1 MLAEQDAPCFR
12 VEREG
17 TDVKTQKRQW
27 RWLAM
32 CLALPLTGCALG
44 SVRQVKVDA
53 LGRYDEAR
61 GVTVEV
67 KGDEVPEAL
76 RRELQ
81 ESFQRSVDVR
91 AQRPADARGEPLRV
105 ELRVVEALSPEA
117 AAASSSERVAKQA
130 RTVFGLT
137 ELEKSS
143 GRLAIEGT
151 LLSPEGERR
160 LGLVRWAAAGEPSS
174 LASRAGREAGDAL
187 GREMDFR
194 RRDFVNRR
202 AADERLFLTPTALTL
217 EPGEVVVSNDQ
228 LLLFRAGVGLGRRVQ
243 FDVWGGGL
251 PIPVATGV
259 PLPLIHAVGGAGAAA
274 LGVVGAFDLGLKVK
288 LLDESRYLPG
298 VAASYDFLNLF
309 AGAVGGAGIV
319 LLGKG
324 VAASGGVGAAG
335 ANLQFNLFS
344 VTAGKHFGDFQ
355 LTAGAYV
362 LDNHHF
368 IPQKAAITVATGG
381 TNGEDG
387 GGTGGSQ
394 VTTLPRI
401 PTQVQAFVGA
411 QYVLGPHSELA
422 AEFFPRKPFGDSFG
436 TTGVRWL
443 LGSHS
448 PRGPVAFDRLR
459 VRIDVAA
466 LWVYLPASQDGK
478 RGGTPLPLPWVGLGL
493 YKL

>member
-1 MLAEQDAPCFR
+1 MAPFPR

-32 CLALPLTGCALG
+32 CLTLPLTGCALG

-76 RRELQ
+76 RKDLQ
-81 ESFQRSVDVR
+81 ESFQRSVNVR
-91 AQRPADARGEPLRV
+91 ARRPADATGEPLKL
-105 ELRVVEALSPEA
+105 ELRVVEALTPEA
-117 AAASSSERVAKQA
+117 AAASASERVAEQA

-137 ELEKSS
+137 EFEKSS

-151 LLSPEGERR
+151 LLAPEGERR
-160 LGLVRWAAAGEPSS
+160 LGLVRWAAAGEPSA

-217 EPGEVVVSNDQ
+217 EPGELVVSNDE
-228 LLLFRAGVGLGRRVQ
+228 LLLFRAGVGLGRRVELN
-243 FDVWGGGL
+243 VWGGGL

-259 PLPLIHAVGGAGAAA
+259 PFYFIHVVGGAGGAA
-274 LGVVGAFDLGLKVK
+274 LGVVGAVDIGLKVK

-298 VAASYDFLNLF
+298 VAASYDFLNVF
-309 AGAVGGAGIV
+309 GGAVGGAGIV

-324 VAASGGVGAAG
+324 VTASGGAGAAG

-344 VTAGKHFGDFQ
+344 AVAAKHFGDFQ
-355 LTAGAYV
+355 LTVGAWV

-368 IPQKAAITVATGG
+368 IPQGAAITLTTGATGG
-381 TNGEDG
+381 DG
-387 GGTGGSQ
+387 GVGGGES
-394 VTTLPRI
+394 TTIPRI
-401 PTQVQAFVGA
+401 PTEVQPFVGA

-422 AEFFPRKPFGDSFG
+422 AELFPRKPFADSFG

-443 LGSHS
+443 LGSDS

-459 VRIDVAA
+459 VRLDVAA
-466 LWVYLPASQDGK
+466 LWVYLPPSQDGK
-478 RGGTPLPLPWVGLGL
+478 RGGIPLPLPWVGLGL